1 MALRIQDEH
10 AGDVGTEEC
19 ENEVR
24 MVPIFKHTDEVW
36 VPHIHSL
43 RRNIPLALGNR
54 HHLRS
59 VFSSFPLACGNHTD
73 TPLRGPLDIFSSR
86 TTTPLGVDFLF
97 SAQIGR
103 LSCFFQ
109 RQVFATKSREEVRAR
124 EAIET
129 VEERKSDERTIRFT
143 RLREPRGDRA
153 DDQARRVPWQLLL
166 ETRNQYVE
174 MQEFY
179 FWARSVIETEDS
191 IPRPAG

>member
-1 MALRIQDEH
+1 MSAFTAIWFVIMILGFAICGWLCVFRTNM

-73 TPLRGPLDIFSSR
+73 TPLCGPLDISSSPHYN
-86 TTTPLGVDFLF
+86 T
-97 SAQIGR
+97 
-103 LSCFFQ
+103 
-109 RQVFATKSREEVRAR
+109 AR
-124 EAIET
+124 
-129 VEERKSDERTIRFT
+129 
-143 RLREPRGDRA
+143 G
-153 DDQARRVPWQLLL
+153 
-166 ETRNQYVE
+166 
-174 MQEFY
+174 
-179 FWARSVIETEDS
+179 
-191 IPRPAG
+191 